1 MCDPSAALTPFLYSY
16 PHVKRFVFSTWH
28 ALPHS
33 IRGFKCRFDLISL
46 WSPHWHLLMSPSG
59 SLNPTM
65 GGPRRWRSPSCE
77 LHHFVYLE
85 QHAALHSCYI
95 CVEFPERQRADRPWP
110 QVAHFHTR
118 TLFLF
123 FSFLFFSIFFFPK
136 LSQVNTFRINKR
148 VGVVGGMLSESR
160 KRYTRINIHMDRV
173 SAQREAERRNIP
185 QSTDEAVHRAFRVQR
200 HNVSDV
206 KETRPVLW
214 HVSLVVWFLSHL

>member
-1 MCDPSAALTPFLYSY
+1 MWFRIRPSPGTTNFTYTIMCDPSAALTPFLYSY

-65 GGPRRWRSPSCE
+65 GGPHRWRSPSCE

-123 FSFLFFSIFFFPK
+123 FSFLFFSFFFFLNCHK
-136 LSQVNTFRINKR
+136 WTHLGSI
-148 VGVVGGMLSESR
+148 
-160 KRYTRINIHMDRV
+160 
-173 SAQREAERRNIP
+173 
-185 QSTDEAVHRAFRVQR
+185 
-200 HNVSDV
+200 
-206 KETRPVLW
+206 KELELW
-214 HVSLVVWFLSHL
+214 EGC